1 MILAYANSPVKSF
14 FRFFFEGQKEQR
26 PRQVGGKVQRVK
38 DGPRLPQ
45 RRESF
50 PHPAGGQRQEEDG
63 RRGKGRTAGGTQ
75 EEGSPRGEDHPRQHV
90 RQPAPAE
97 QPRRAGEGLAQPQAV
112 EPVQPCRPGQQ
123 EDIGTGQNRE
133 RMTRAAMTP
142 STTMRNTMPG
152 LMGSAGGEGAGAG
165 AGGTKGAAQGTSLP
179 ELSSRTSPSR

>member
-1 MILAYANSPVKSF
+1 MILAYANSPVKGF
-14 FRFFFEGQKEQR
+14 FRFFFESQKEQR

-45 RRESF
+45 RGESF

-63 RRGKGRTAGGTQ
+63 RRGKGRPTGGPQ

-97 QPRRAGEGLAQPQAV
+97 QPRRAGEGLAEPQAV
-112 EPVQPCRPGQQ
+112 EPVQPRRPGQQ

-142 STTMRNTMPG
+142 STTMRNTIPG
-152 LMGSAGGEGAGAG
+152 PMGSFWEGGA
-165 AGGTKGAAQGTSLP
+165 GTKGANRGTSLP
-179 ELSSRTSPSR
+179 WPSSPTSSSR

>member
-1 MILAYANSPVKSF
+1 MILAYANSSVKGF

-45 RRESF
+45 RGESF

-63 RRGKGRTAGGTQ
+63 RRGKGRPAGGPQ

-97 QPRRAGEGLAQPQAV
+97 QPRRAGEGLAEPQAV
-112 EPVQPCRPGQQ
+112 EPVQPRRPGQQ

-142 STTMRNTMPG
+142 STTMRNTIPG
-152 LMGSAGGEGAGAG
+152 PMGSFWEGGA
-165 AGGTKGAAQGTSLP
+165 GTKGANRGTSLP
-179 ELSSRTSPSR
+179 WPSSPTSSSR

>member
-1 MILAYANSPVKSF
+1 MILAYANSPVKGF

-45 RRESF
+45 GGQPLPYPTGGQHQGQDGPRAEGGT
-50 PHPAGGQRQEEDG
+50 AGGQE
-63 RRGKGRTAGGTQ
+63 
-75 EEGSPRGEDHPRQHV
+75 EEGDQGGEDHPRQHV

-142 STTMRNTMPG
+142 STTMRNTIPG
-152 LMGSAGGEGAGAG
+152 PMGSFWEGGA
-165 AGGTKGAAQGTSLP
+165 GTKGANRGTSLP
-179 ELSSRTSPSR
+179 WPSSPTSSSR